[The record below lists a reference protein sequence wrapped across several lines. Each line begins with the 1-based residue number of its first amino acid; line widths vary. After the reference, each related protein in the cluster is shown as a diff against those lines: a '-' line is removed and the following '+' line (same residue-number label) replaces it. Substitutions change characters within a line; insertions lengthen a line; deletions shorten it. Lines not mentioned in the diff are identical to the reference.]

1 MRIALTYNL
10 KRTESEREAEFDS
23 PATIHTLTRELAALG
38 HDVTPIDVTGSIAWL
53 VTRLR
58 RAAPDVVFNLA
69 EGEHGTF
76 REAFY
81 PALFEQLGLRH
92 TGSPASALALCLD
105 KVIAK
110 RIVAAAGVRVPN
122 DRGRRVIVKP
132 RFEGSSKGIAQASV
146 TRDPAPLLARAR
158 YPMMV
163 EAYVD
168 GDDASVAWVDGLG
181 FTAITYAYA
190 PTGPHR
196 ILDFELKQAPDRV
209 ASRVVHDAR
218 LVDAARRA
226 FAALGVEGYG
236 RADFRVTPDAV
247 YFLEMNPI
255 PSMAPADGELY
266 EGRTIAATLAAI
278 VGREALTRCA

>member
-23 PATIHTLTRELAALG
+23 PATIRTLTRELAALG
-38 HDVTPIDVTGSIAWL
+38 HAVTPIDVTGSIARL

-58 RAAPDVVFNLA
+58 RVAPDVVFNLA
-69 EGEHGTF
+69 EGEHGPF

-110 RIVAAAGVRVPN
+110 RIVAAAGVRVPD

-146 TRDPAPLLARAR
+146 TRDPAPLLASAR

-168 GDDASVAWVDGLG
+168 GNDASVAWVDGLG

-190 PTGPHR
+190 PTGRHR

-218 LVDAARRA
+218 LVDAAQRA

-278 VGREALTRCA
+278 VGRDPLTRCA

>member
-23 PATIHTLTRELAALG
+23 AATIHTLTRELAALG

-110 RIVAAAGVRVPN
+110 RIVAAAGVRVPG

-196 ILDFELKQAPDRV
+196 ILDFELKQTPDRV

-226 FAALGVEGYG
+226 FVALGVEGYG